1 VNTAGAGDALAALRW
16 LAEAGAD
23 EAIEM
28 APRDRFVA
36 PDTTPTANAPPV
48 QADTTATANAPPVQA
63 DTPLAR
69 ATAAAQACQSIA
81 ELAEA
86 VAGFDGCALKRTA
99 KNTVFADGD
108 PEADLMLIGEAPGAD
123 EDRTG
128 VPFVGAAGRLLDRM
142 LAAISRDRSRAYITN
157 IVFWRPPGNRNPSP
171 EEIALCLPFV
181 ERHVA
186 LANPRALVFV
196 GGVAAKTL
204 LERGEGITRLRG
216 RWFNYAPAGMAQPI
230 PAIALYHPAYLL
242 RQPARKREAWHDL
255 LAIQARLEST

>member
-1 VNTAGAGDALAALRW
+1 MTAAGAGDALAALRW
-16 LAEAGAD
+16 LADSGAD
-23 EAIEM
+23 EAIDTV
-28 APRDRFVA
+28 PRDRF
-36 PDTTPTANAPPV
+36 PP
-48 QADTTATANAPPVQA
+48 PIHA

-69 ATAAAQACQSIA
+69 ATAAARACQSMA

-86 VAGFDGCALKRTA
+86 VAGFDDCALKRTA
-99 KNTVFADGD
+99 KNTVFADGE

-142 LAAISRDRSRAYITN
+142 LAAIGRDRSSAYITN
-157 IVFWRPPGNRNPSP
+157 IVFWRPPGNRNPTP

-181 ERHVA
+181 ERHVT
-186 LANPRALVFV
+186 LASPRTLAFI

-216 RWFNYAPAGMAQPI
+216 RWFNYAPAGMAHPI

-242 RQPARKREAWHDL
+242 RQPARKREAWYDL
-255 LAIQARLEST
+255 LAIQARLEGA

>member
-1 VNTAGAGDALAALRW
+1 MNTAGAGDALAALRW
-16 LAEAGAD
+16 LADSGAD
-23 EAIEM
+23 EAIEA
-28 APRDRFVA
+28 APRDRFA
-36 PDTTPTANAPPV
+36 TPEPTPTPSTP
-48 QADTTATANAPPVQA
+48 TIHA
-63 DTPLAR
+63 DTPLAQ

-142 LAAISRDRSRAYITN
+142 LAAIGRDRSSAYITN
-157 IVFWRPPGNRNPSP
+157 IVFWRPPGNRNPTP

-186 LANPRALVFV
+186 LANPRALAFV
-196 GGVAAKTL
+196 GGVAAKTQ
-204 LERGEGITRLRG
+204 LERSEGITRLRG

-242 RQPARKREAWHDL
+242 RQPARKKEAWHDL
-255 LAIQARLEST
+255 LAIQARLENA